1 MGATSPELTAGMFI
15 ERFNAGDAAS
25 MVQLFEDDAVFTYDG
40 EEKAIGRDQI
50 QRALAGFMMA
60 KLKMRGDIVSLYVA
74 GDRALTRMK
83 WELVDSSGTVQS
95 SAVSCE
101 VQRRGAD
108 GLWRFLLD
116 DATAGSRA

>member
-1 MGATSPELTAGMFI
+1 MGATSPELTAGIFI

-25 MVQLFEDDAVFTYDG
+25 MVLLYEDDAVFTYDG
-40 EEKAIGRDQI
+40 EEKAVGRKQI
-50 QRALAGFMMA
+50 ERALAGFMLA
-60 KLKMRGDIVSLYVA
+60 GLKMRGEVVSVHVS

-83 WELVDSSGTVQS
+83 WEMVDLSGVVQS

-101 VQRRGAD
+101 VQRHGED
-108 GLWRFLLD
+108 GLWRFHID